1 MEKISLI
8 LVDDHQLFREGLHL
22 LLSNLDEIDRI
33 SEASNAEELFIKLK
47 QHVPDIIFMDI
58 DLPGT
63 NGIEI
68 TRQVLKQY
76 PNIRIVALSMYA
88 DEDYYLPMIEA
99 GAKGFILKN
108 SGFDDVEISIKRV
121 MAGKNYYSQE
131 ILSGLLSASN
141 RKTPTLKKTTDLSE
155 RETEIIQRI
164 CQGLSNQ
171 EIAEKLNI
179 SKRTVD
185 KHRENIL
192 LKTNTKNTAGL
203 VMFAIKNGIIPM

>member
-76 PNIRIVALSMYA
+76 PNIRIVC
-88 DEDYYLPMIEA
+88 
-99 GAKGFILKN
+99 FI
-108 SGFDDVEISIKRV
+108 DVCR
-121 MAGKNYYSQE
+121 
-131 ILSGLLSASN
+131 
-141 RKTPTLKKTTDLSE
+141 
-155 RETEIIQRI
+155 
-164 CQGLSNQ
+164 
-171 EIAEKLNI
+171 
-179 SKRTVD
+179 
-185 KHRENIL
+185 
-192 LKTNTKNTAGL
+192 
-203 VMFAIKNGIIPM
+203 